1 MVNLMSTEI
10 EQEIKEIRKK
20 LDELIIISRNILD
33 LLVKE
38 DEPLPDEI
46 AAIERTEEL
55 IDEKTYLRSS
65 KSDVEIQIF
74 ILFYWF
80 EKRCI
85 LFV

>member
-1 MVNLMSTEI
+1 MSTEI

-55 IDEKTYLRSS
+55 IDEKN
-65 KSDVEIQIF
+65 
-74 ILFYWF
+74 LFK
-80 EKRCI
+80 ELKK
-85 LFV
+85 

>member
-1 MVNLMSTEI
+1 MVNLMSTAI

-46 AAIERTEEL
+46 AAIEKAEEL
-55 IDEKTYLRSS
+55 IDEKN
-65 KSDVEIQIF
+65 
-74 ILFYWF
+74 LFK
-80 EKRCI
+80 ELKK
-85 LFV
+85 

>member
-1 MVNLMSTEI
+1 MSTGI

-38 DEPLPDEI
+38 DEPLSDEI

-55 IDEKTYLRSS
+55 IDEKN
-65 KSDVEIQIF
+65 
-74 ILFYWF
+74 LFK
-80 EKRCI
+80 ELKK
-85 LFV
+85 

>member
-1 MVNLMSTEI
+1 MVNLMSTGI

-38 DEPLPDEI
+38 DEPLSDEI

-55 IDEKTYLRSS
+55 IDEKN
-65 KSDVEIQIF
+65 
-74 ILFYWF
+74 LFK
-80 EKRCI
+80 ELKK
-85 LFV
+85 